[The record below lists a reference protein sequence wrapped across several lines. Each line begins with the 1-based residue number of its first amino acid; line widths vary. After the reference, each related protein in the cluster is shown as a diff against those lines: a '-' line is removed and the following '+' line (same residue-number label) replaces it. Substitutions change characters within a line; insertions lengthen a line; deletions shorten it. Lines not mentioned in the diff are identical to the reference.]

1 MLQSQWYFHYIANDF
16 VITIT
21 IALTTMS
28 VILQLL
34 RHKNMENYLISF
46 CHFYDKYWGAVLF
59 LKLSLLHVSVFEQ
72 NSFGFLCLNNTL
84 LVCGPLT
91 WGPCCVSVRDPFDP
105 SLSYLVFAF
114 YALPPCFIADC
125 PIQLICVC
133 VFAYLYFYLY
143 VDPLSVIFSFC
154 LFCFS
159 SLLRYHVLFAS
170 KRYQTENT

>member
-1 MLQSQWYFHYIANDF
+1 MG
-16 VITIT
+16 
-21 IALTTMS
+21 
-28 VILQLL
+28 
-34 RHKNMENYLISF
+34 
-46 CHFYDKYWGAVLF
+46 CGGAVLF

-84 LVCGPLT
+84 LVSGPLT

-125 PIQLICVC
+125 PIQLICIC

-154 LFCFS
+154 LLCVFCVAGWECDNFS
-159 SLLRYHVLFAS
+159 RVFAFQNRLVCFQLEWS
-170 KRYQTENT
+170 KAQTVWIV